1 MASVGEE
8 MGVAHDGDRGPVHLG
23 PPGVGDVGNP
33 HICASDGK
41 PQQQHLAEPR
51 RWASRS
57 AQHAIGS
64 VARRD
69 CAGDRAQWRTKVPAA
84 SAQRQGRV
92 APLGWSE
99 SEERDWTQVLL
110 ERQCKE
116 RGRKEKGEGERAIGK
131 GSRELNAP
139 KTKRSY
145 SALLPE
151 R

>member
-1 MASVGEE
+1 
-8 MGVAHDGDRGPVHLG
+8 MGLALGAACDRQRSKARLRGRPRAVEDQSSRRECAEARPG
-23 PPGVGDVGNP
+23 SATGGVGR
-33 HICASDGK
+33 AR
-41 PQQQHLAEPR
+41 QT
-51 RWASRS
+51 SRGGGV
-57 AQHAIGS
+57 Q
-64 VARRD
+64 
-69 CAGDRAQWRTKVPAA
+69 
-84 SAQRQGRV
+84 
-92 APLGWSE
+92 GWSE